1 MTMLVLGGS
10 GQLALALSA
19 AAEAAGI
26 DCARLGRPEF
36 DFDRPETVAALDS
49 VPARLIVN
57 AAAYT
62 AVDAA
67 EGDAA
72 AAERANAAGPALLAA
87 HCVRRG
93 IPLVHI
99 STDYVF
105 DGSKGAPYIETDPTA
120 PLGVYG
126 ATKLAGERAAMAAW
140 PRTVILRTAW
150 VYSATGRNF
159 ARTMLGAA
167 RKTDTLRVV
176 ADQRGCP
183 TTAADLAAA
192 IVAIAPRLSD
202 GWEDGLAG
210 IYHAAGGGE
219 TTWHGLAVALF
230 EEAARHGLKMPTV
243 TPIATSDWPTP
254 VRRPADSRLDCGK
267 LARVFGVALP
277 HWRDS
282 VAPVVDAWYAAA

>member
-1 MTMLVLGGS
+1 MLVLGGS

-26 DCARLGRPEF
+26 ACARIGRPAF
-36 DFDRPETVAALDS
+36 DFDRPETVAALDA

-87 HCVRRG
+87 HCARRG

-105 DGSKGAPYIETDPTA
+105 DGSKGAPYVETDPTA

-126 ATKLAGERAAMAAW
+126 ATKLAGEQAVMAAW

-230 EEAARHGLKMPTV
+230 EEAARHGMKMPTV

-282 VAPVVDAWYAAA
+282 VAPVVDAWFAAA

>member
-1 MTMLVLGGS
+1 MLVLGGS

-26 DCARLGRPEF
+26 ACARIGRPDF

-87 HCVRRG
+87 HCARHG
-93 IPLVHI
+93 IPLVHV

-105 DGSKGAPYIETDPTA
+105 DGSKGAPYVETDPTA

-126 ATKLAGERAAMAAW
+126 ATKLAGERAVMAAW

-192 IVAIAPRLSD
+192 IVAIAPRLSG

-210 IYHAAGGGE
+210 VYHAAGGGE

-230 EEAARHGLKMPTV
+230 EEAGRHGLKMPTV

-254 VRRPADSRLDCGK
+254 VRRPADSRLDCSK

-282 VAPVVDAWYAAA
+282 VAPVVDAWFAAA

>member
-1 MTMLVLGGS
+1 MLVLGGS

-26 DCARLGRPEF
+26 ACARIGRPAF
-36 DFDRPETVAALDS
+36 DFDRPETVAALDA

-87 HCVRRG
+87 HCARRG

-105 DGSKGAPYIETDPTA
+105 DGSKGAPYVETDPTA

-126 ATKLAGERAAMAAW
+126 ATKLAGERAVMAAW

-230 EEAARHGLKMPTV
+230 EEAGRHGLKMPTV

-282 VAPVVDAWYAAA
+282 VAPVVDAWFAAA